1 MNTNGNTYTVV
12 YSTVIVVLV
21 AAILATVAMAL
32 KPKQDANIKAET
44 ICQMLAAAQYSSMDE
59 LMEIG
64 NENVLVKY
72 QENIKE
78 AYTVNL
84 DGQKVRDLSIDPIEL
99 ADNLKAQN
107 DNMKKGKADKV
118 ELPVYVF
125 SKEGGDITVVPVY
138 GAGLWGPVWGYVAL
152 ESDLRTI
159 AGAYFDHSGET
170 PGLGAKIKD
179 DPAFRAKFSGKKV
192 DFSAEKPFEIV
203 KGAGKDNQVDAITG
217 ATMTS
222 KGLSEGIAK
231 WLVGY
236 KAYLA
241 AGAQDCCLKESAECC
256 GGESC
261 GKSGECCGDCEG
273 GCQDGNCQE
282 NCAGQ
287 CREVEPTNVE
297 E

>member
-99 ADNLKAQN
+99 ADNLKA
-107 DNMKKGKADKV
+107 
-118 ELPVYVF
+118 
-125 SKEGGDITVVPVY
+125 
-138 GAGLWGPVWGYVAL
+138 
-152 ESDLRTI
+152 
-159 AGAYFDHSGET
+159 
-170 PGLGAKIKD
+170 
-179 DPAFRAKFSGKKV
+179 
-192 DFSAEKPFEIV
+192 
-203 KGAGKDNQVDAITG
+203 
-217 ATMTS
+217 
-222 KGLSEGIAK
+222 
-231 WLVGY
+231 
-236 KAYLA
+236 
-241 AGAQDCCLKESAECC
+241 
-256 GGESC
+256 
-261 GKSGECCGDCEG
+261 
-273 GCQDGNCQE
+273 
-282 NCAGQ
+282 
-287 CREVEPTNVE
+287 
-297 E
+297 